1 MRLFLVLMA
10 TMFAAIGTT
19 AAHESRPGYLEFVEF
34 QDGEYNVLWKKPA
47 GGIADEITLTLM
59 FPDDCR
65 DQSPRGIVSDGGAR
79 SERWSMICKSSLA
92 GRAVGIDGL
101 QSTQMNVLVRLQSG
115 DGASQSMMLSP
126 AERVSSFA
134 AIPSAMS
141 VVRTYFVLGVEHI
154 WSGLDHLL
162 FVLTLM
168 MLADGWRR
176 MLALITAFT
185 VAHSITLSLA
195 SLGYVTVLGAPV
207 EALIALSIVLAA
219 AEGVKHVR
227 DRASLMARA
236 PWIVAFTFGLLH
248 GFGFAG
254 ALAEIGL
261 PQSDVLLSLLFF
273 NIGVEVGQIAFV
285 VLIVTAVALLNKLA
299 GERTTLRVNRAVTYG
314 AGSIAALWFF
324 ERTVAVFS

>member
-1 MRLFLVLMA
+1 MRVFLILLSM
-10 TMFAAIGTT
+10 MFAAIGTT
-19 AAHESRPGYLEFVEF
+19 AAHESRPGYLELDENEGGSYDVH
-34 QDGEYNVLWKKPA
+34 WKKPA
-47 GGIADEITLTLM
+47 GGIADGITLTLV

-65 DQSPRGIVSDGGAR
+65 DRSPHSIVSDGSAR
-79 SERWSMICKSSLA
+79 SERWSMICDSSLA
-92 GRAVGIDGL
+92 GRAIGIDGL
-101 QSTQMNVLVRLQSG
+101 QSTQMNVLVRLQAG

-134 AIPSAMS
+134 AVPSAMS

-176 MLALITAFT
+176 LLALITAFT

-219 AEGVKHVR
+219 AEGVKPVR

-236 PWIVAFTFGLLH
+236 PWVVAFAFGLLH

-273 NIGVEVGQIAFV
+273 NIGVEVGQVAFV
-285 VLIVTAVALLNKLA
+285 VLVVAAVAVLKKLA
-299 GERTTLRVNRAVTYG
+299 GQRAALRVSHAVAYG